1 MLMKKEDLKEGDI
14 LWMRDD
20 WIFIFDSLY
29 TEGDLRDIIIYKA
42 VIHIRRDNFTPYCAI
57 PPAPSRGIGCFE
69 DAKRFRYATNYE
81 TRKLFEEMDK
91 KGFRYNEE
99 TKRVERV

>member
-1 MLMKKEDLKEGDI
+1 MKKEDLKEGDI